1 MKKIIKKRHIGRLA
15 RPPLLYCLPV
25 ARTDFD
31 CLVRGYHHQ
40 LHTFTL
46 EKPLFDF
53 LWQSLWV
60 IVFGQGIFEEM
71 YFALF
76 LCQRT
81 CVVPIK
87 LDISTNLTGC
97 VPTNPNVFAN
107 ISTMAETF
115 PSPDLH
121 IVYLPLLEGPS
132 NKGPAHLQ
140 CQNSQCHIF
149 FIKRI
154 TTTLMKTITSWAGCS

>member
-1 MKKIIKKRHIGRLA
+1 
-15 RPPLLYCLPV
+15 
-25 ARTDFD
+25 
-31 CLVRGYHHQ
+31 
-40 LHTFTL
+40 
-46 EKPLFDF
+46 
-53 LWQSLWV
+53 
-60 IVFGQGIFEEM
+60 M

-76 LCQRT
+76 LRQRT
-81 CVVPIK
+81 CVAPIK

-107 ISTMAETF
+107 INTMAETF

-154 TTTLMKTITSWAGCS
+154 TATLMNMITSWAGCF

>member
-1 MKKIIKKRHIGRLA
+1 
-15 RPPLLYCLPV
+15 
-25 ARTDFD
+25 
-31 CLVRGYHHQ
+31 
-40 LHTFTL
+40 
-46 EKPLFDF
+46 
-53 LWQSLWV
+53 
-60 IVFGQGIFEEM
+60 M

-107 ISTMAETF
+107 INTMAETF

-154 TTTLMKTITSWAGCS
+154 TTTLKKTIKLGRLFVTSLRVRTRINGVFKLYTYSFRIQKRSYVYNK

>member
-1 MKKIIKKRHIGRLA
+1 MKKIKKRTYW
-15 RPPLLYCLPV
+15 PTSTSPLLYCLPV
-25 ARTDFD
+25 ARTDID

-46 EKPLFDF
+46 EKCLFGF
-53 LWQSLWV
+53 LWQALRV
-60 IVFGQGIFEEM
+60 RVFGWEIFEQT

-81 CVVPIK
+81 CVAPIK
-87 LDISTNLTGC
+87 LDISTKLTGC

-107 ISTMAETF
+107 INTMTETF

-140 CQNSQCHIF
+140 CQNSHCHIS

-154 TTTLMKTITSWAGCS
+154 TTTLMKTITSWVDCS

>member
-1 MKKIIKKRHIGRLA
+1 
-15 RPPLLYCLPV
+15 
-25 ARTDFD
+25 
-31 CLVRGYHHQ
+31 
-40 LHTFTL
+40 
-46 EKPLFDF
+46 
-53 LWQSLWV
+53 
-60 IVFGQGIFEEM
+60 M

-107 ISTMAETF
+107 INTMAETF

-121 IVYLPLLEGPS
+121 IVYLALLEGSS

-140 CQNSQCHIF
+140 CQNSHFLYKKNHDHSHEDDYKFGMQAVRD
-149 FIKRI
+149 KS
-154 TTTLMKTITSWAGCS
+154 KS